1 MMPNISHRIYRPKQK
16 NKKDLGFKKSKDWE
30 EFYGDRRW
38 GILRNWYRTEH
49 PLCEVCLKEGRVVPM
64 KDIHHLHVFR
74 YGSTPERKWQL
85 FLDPNNLCSLC
96 REHHQKIHDYLN
108 ESQLEYVDLDTFVEY
123 DKKEREMYINNS
135 K

>member
-1 MMPNISHRIYRPKQK
+1 MIKIKVFTKEDIEGGYNGTELSYLRP
-16 NKKDLGFKKSKDWE
+16 
-30 EFYGDRRW
+30 RRYMTGW
-38 GILRNWYRTEH
+38 SFEQL
-49 PLCEVCLKEGRVVPM
+49 M
-64 KDIHHLHVFR
+64 K
-74 YGSTPERKWQL
+74 YTAEERKWQL

-123 DKKEREMYINNS
+123 DKKEREMYMNNS